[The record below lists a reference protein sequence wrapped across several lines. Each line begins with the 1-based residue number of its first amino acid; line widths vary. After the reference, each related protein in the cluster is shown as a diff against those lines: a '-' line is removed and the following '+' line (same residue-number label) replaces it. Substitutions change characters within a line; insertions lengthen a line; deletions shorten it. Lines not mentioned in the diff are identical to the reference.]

1 MAQRVA
7 PPAQC
12 SCLTYSEPRIDLGQM
27 PRSVTSPIFIQCSLQ
42 RLTALFFLFPAV
54 SRSFLRL
61 ELFGANLDE
70 AMRPTNSAKG
80 CLARIKAAVDLFCWI
95 HDVADD
101 VRPRQSTARR

>member
-1 MAQRVA
+1 
-7 PPAQC
+7 
-12 SCLTYSEPRIDLGQM
+12 M

-101 VRPRQSTARR
+101 VRPRQSTARRWDGALVNAPPPWLNLDQMCRSV

>member
-54 SRSFLRL
+54 SRSF
-61 ELFGANLDE
+61 FGLNFSVPTS
-70 AMRPTNSAKG
+70 MRP
-80 CLARIKAAVDLFCWI
+80 CARPTARKAALLV
-95 HDVADD
+95 
-101 VRPRQSTARR
+101 